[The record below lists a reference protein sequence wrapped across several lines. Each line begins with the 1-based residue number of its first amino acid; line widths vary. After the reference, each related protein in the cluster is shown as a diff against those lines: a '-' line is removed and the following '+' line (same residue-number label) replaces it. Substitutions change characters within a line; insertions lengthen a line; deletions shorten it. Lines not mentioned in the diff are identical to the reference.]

1 VKLVVVYSREGVMLC
16 FAPHDLGT
24 GTQAAQEIKLNDLNG
39 VGIVCL
45 FNKSYLVINSSL
57 RLSESYLK

>member
-1 VKLVVVYSREGVMLC
+1 MLC

-45 FNKSYLVINSSL
+45 FNKSYLVINSCI